1 MGRQQLWLGR
11 SATTVGGRVFGF
23 KSKKQRQH
31 ERRILLAADERY
43 AREVRAAEELRNEQ
57 ISSTYYDYIPSG
69 TERHGD

>member
-1 MGRQQLWLGR
+1 M
-11 SATTVGGRVFGF
+11 FGF